1 MLSDN
6 IRERKTLTLTLKF
19 SALSNNLVII
29 PTYNEKE
36 NITEIIQA
44 VLDLPVPFHVLIVD
58 DGSPDGTG
66 RIVKSMMET
75 YPDSLHIVERKGKLG
90 LGTAYIRGFKWA
102 LKRRYDFICEMDA
115 DFSHNPKDLVRLRA
129 ACIDKNM
136 DVAVGSRYVKGG
148 KCVNWPWDRLI
159 LSYGASWYVKM
170 VTWMPINDP
179 TAGFVCYRRE
189 VLEALDLDA
198 IRFIGYAFQIEMK
211 YAARTLGFK
220 LTEVPIT
227 FTDRIIGIS
236 KMSKG
241 IIKEAIF
248 GVLDMRWKSFSNS
261 YSRKKNRLKRQRML
275 EMNH

>member
-1 MLSDN
+1 M
-6 IRERKTLTLTLKF
+6 
-19 SALSNNLVII
+19 SNNLVII

-75 YPDSLHIVERKGKLG
+75 YPDALHIVERKGKLG
-90 LGTAYIRGFKWA
+90 LGTAYIRGFRWA
-102 LKRRYDFICEMDA
+102 LERRYDFICEMDA

-136 DVAVGSRYVKGG
+136 DLSIGSRYIKGG

-170 VTWMPINDP
+170 ITWMPINDP

-261 YSRKKNRLKRQRML
+261 YSRKKNLLKRKRTL

>member
-1 MLSDN
+1 M
-6 IRERKTLTLTLKF
+6 
-19 SALSNNLVII
+19 SNNLVII

-44 VLDLPVPFHVLIVD
+44 VMDLPVPFHVLIVD

-75 YPDSLHIVERKGKLG
+75 YPDSLHIVEREGKLG

-102 LKRRYDFICEMDA
+102 LKRGYDFICEMDA

-248 GVLDMRWKSFSNS
+248 GVIDMRWKSFSNS
-261 YSRKKNRLKRQRML
+261 YSRKKNRLKRKRML

>member
-1 MLSDN
+1 M
-6 IRERKTLTLTLKF
+6 
-19 SALSNNLVII
+19 SNNLVII

-44 VLDLPVPFHVLIVD
+44 VFNLPIPFHVLIVD

-75 YPDSLHIVERKGKLG
+75 YPDALHIVERKGKLG

-102 LKRRYDFICEMDA
+102 IEHRYDFICEMDA

-129 ACIDKNM
+129 ACIDEKV
-136 DVAVGSRYVKGG
+136 DVAIGSRYVKGG
-148 KCVNWPWDRLI
+148 KCVNWPWDRFI

-170 VTWMPINDP
+170 ITWMPVNDP

-211 YAARTLGFK
+211 YAARTLGYK

-248 GVLDMRWKSFSNS
+248 GVIDMRWKSFSNS